1 MYLLVGNIEMNDI
14 LNLFF
19 VLVIVSAICAR
30 LFNDLTLFF
39 IMCFYSLILCV
50 ALAN

>member
-1 MYLLVGNIEMNDI
+1 MNDI

-19 VLVIVSAICAR
+19 LLVMVSVISAR
-30 LFNDLTLFF
+30 LLNDLTLFF
-39 IMCFYSLILCV
+39 IMCVYSLLLCI

>member
-1 MYLLVGNIEMNDI
+1 MTDI

-19 VLVIVSAICAR
+19 VLVMVSAISAR

-39 IMCFYSLILCV
+39 VMCVYSLLLCI

>member
-1 MYLLVGNIEMNDI
+1 MYNI

-19 VLVIVSAICAR
+19 VLVMLSAISAR
-30 LFNDLTLFF
+30 LFNELTLFF
-39 IMCFYSLILCV
+39 IMCVYSLLLCI